1 MITPLT
7 RVTLKAFLAAVCALE
22 ESLPDAVQ
30 AEIRTVGQTGEY
42 GRLDAIARNCPQLTP
57 TYIQARKALNRP
69 SQERNK
75 GGDFPP
81 DDTPDPLNT
90 ETDNLARNIDNLKDM
105 QELLDAIEREMRG
118 TEADGPEVPE
128 KIERILGAE
137 DCFAIARELFPYRP
151 LA

>member
-42 GRLDAIARNCPQLTP
+42 GRLDAIARNCPQLKP
-57 TYIQARKALNRP
+57 TYIQARKALNHP

-75 GGDFPP
+75 GGDFRP
-81 DDTPDPLNT
+81 DDTPEPFNT
-90 ETDNLARNIDNLKDM
+90 ETENFARNVDELKDM
-105 QELLDAIEREMRG
+105 QELLDAIEAEMTKTG
-118 TEADGPEVPE
+118 ADESKVPG
-128 KIERILGAE
+128 KIQQILAAE
-137 DCFAIARELFPYRP
+137 DSFAIARQFFPSCFF
-151 LA
+151 